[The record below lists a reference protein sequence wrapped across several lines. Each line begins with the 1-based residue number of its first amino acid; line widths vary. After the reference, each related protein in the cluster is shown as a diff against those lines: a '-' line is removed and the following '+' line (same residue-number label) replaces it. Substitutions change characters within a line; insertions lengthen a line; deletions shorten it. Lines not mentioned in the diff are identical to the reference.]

1 VNRTSRL
8 ARSILTLIALAIP
21 LVDAYAADIPR
32 TPRIGVLY
40 VGMSSNAFDD
50 GLREGLG
57 ESGYREG
64 ENISIDWRRTAN
76 PDEELQRL
84 SKELASANVDVMVA
98 PGNAASRAAL
108 SATSVIPVVFVSGD
122 PVTAGFA
129 SNLAHPTAN
138 GTGLYVP
145 SPELEAKRLELLKQL
160 VPTARRIA
168 YLRNSS
174 NPLAARHLEEVQG
187 AAMRLSLQV
196 LSIDVHT
203 SQELNPALAGLTK
216 KRMDAVLV
224 GGDPVFMAN
233 AVKVTRAVR
242 EARLPASFPWREYH
256 DHGALISYGL
266 SAREMGRKAAF
277 YVSRILKGAKPVDL
291 PVEQAAKFELIIDL
305 REARALGVDVPQEML
320 LRADQVLQ

>member
-1 VNRTSRL
+1 MNPASRL
-8 ARSILTLIALAIP
+8 ARSVLTLIALAIP
-21 LVDAYAADIPR
+21 LVDAYAADTPR

-64 ENISIDWRRTAN
+64 ENISIDWRRTGN
-76 PDEELQRL
+76 PDNELQRL

-129 SNLAHPTAN
+129 SNLARPTAN

-174 NPLAARHLEEVQG
+174 NPLAPRHLDEVQG

-203 SQELNPALAGLTK
+203 SQELNPALGGLTK
-216 KRMDAVLV
+216 KRMDAV
-224 GGDPVFMAN
+224 
-233 AVKVTRAVR
+233 
-242 EARLPASFPWREYH
+242 PWREYH

-305 REARALGVDVPQEML
+305 REARALGVQVPQEML
-320 LRADQVLQ
+320 LRADEVLQ